1 MKAQMG
7 GRLNMFNPQAFRRDE
22 ILDALKDTLPL
33 EDRRIG
39 KACFSVRTGSPRAA
53 SCSGTFFYFI
63 VCYSLFLFFFGGEGR
78 RARPIP
84 EPCGSAVTVAASAY
98 SSPGGFFGAPVGRYP
113 GLLPL
118 SPPHLDWLCDRRRL
132 GPSCCE
138 APTPGGCFSRCGYE
152 PELPSRSG
160 YGRGTSDPVDG
171 MAAGGR
177 RQEPRPFQLRGR
189 GRRSQAG
196 PRTTSYRA
204 I

>member
-1 MKAQMG
+1 MC
-7 GRLNMFNPQAFRRDE
+7 GRLDLFTPVAFSRDE
-22 ILDALKDTLPL
+22 ILEALKDTRPL

-39 KACFSVRTGSPRAA
+39 KACFSVRTGSRKAA

-98 SSPGGFFGAPVGRYP
+98 SSPGGFFGAPVGRHSNIR
-113 GLLPL
+113 PL

-132 GPSCCE
+132 GRSCYE

-160 YGRGTSDPVDG
+160 FGPGTSDPVPGDG
-171 MAAGGR
+171 MAGWGR

-189 GRRSQAG
+189 AGATYQA
-196 PRTTSYRA
+196 TTSYQA
-204 I
+204 T

>member
-1 MKAQMG
+1 MG
-7 GRLNMFNPQAFRRDE
+7 GRLDLFTPVAFTRDE

-39 KACFSVRTGSPRAA
+39 KACFSVRTGSRRAA

-98 SSPGGFFGAPVGRYP
+98 SSPGGFFGAYVSHSA
-113 GLLPL
+113 L
-118 SPPHLDWLCDRRRL
+118 SPPLLDWLCERRRL
-132 GPSCCE
+132 GRSCLE
-138 APTPGGCFSRCGYE
+138 APTPGSCFSRCGYE

-160 YGRGTSDPVDG
+160 FGPGTSDPVPGDG
-171 MAAGGR
+171 MAGWGR

-189 GRRSQAG
+189 AGATYQA
-196 PRTTSYRA
+196 TTSYQA
-204 I
+204 T